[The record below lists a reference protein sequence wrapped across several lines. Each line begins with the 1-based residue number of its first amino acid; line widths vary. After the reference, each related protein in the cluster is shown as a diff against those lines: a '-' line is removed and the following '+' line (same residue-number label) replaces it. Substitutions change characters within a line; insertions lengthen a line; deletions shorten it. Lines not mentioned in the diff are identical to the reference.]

1 LARIALDVMGGDH
14 APRAPIAGAL
24 LALPELD
31 ASHRIQLVGQ
41 PHIVEA
47 ELDMLLRGECAAAVA
62 EHDRWEVI
70 DAPDVIAMT
79 DKPSVAVRGKPNS
92 SMVVGLRLQAE
103 GHSDAFV
110 SAGNT
115 GAQMAASKELLKLHP
130 GLRRPAIGTVFP
142 TARQPV
148 VVIDSGANVDCSAEE
163 LVQFARL
170 GAVYAEDFLDR
181 ASPSIGLLSVG
192 EEPEKGNKAV
202 KEAHKL
208 LLGTGLNFQGNVEG
222 RDVIAG
228 ASERGPIDVVVCDG
242 FVGNVLLK
250 FYESVPTLMSE
261 LLLRHGFD
269 RAALRAAFSTL
280 DYAERG
286 GAPLLGVCGVSIIS
300 HGKSGERAMKNAIK
314 VAARAVETHLSAHI
328 GRRLAASET
337 AGGAAPPAGTGD
349 AGASGARDASG
360 SPTTSAA
367 SRSSLGKRAGP
378 P

>member
-1 LARIALDVMGGDH
+1 LARIALDVMGGDY

-24 LALPELD
+24 LALTELD
-31 ASHRIQLVGQ
+31 ATHRIQLVGQ
-41 PHIVEA
+41 RQVVTA
-47 ELDMLLRGECAAAVA
+47 ELDALLRGECAAAA
-62 EHDRWEVI
+62 TQRERWELV
-70 DAPDVIAMT
+70 DASDVIAMT

-103 GHSDAFV
+103 GRSDAFV

-115 GAQMAASKELLKLHP
+115 GAQMAASKEILKLHP

-142 TARQPV
+142 TARKPV
-148 VVIDSGANVDCSAEE
+148 VVIDSGANVDCSGDE

-170 GAVYAEDFLDR
+170 GAVYAEDFLER
-181 ASPSIGLLSVG
+181 TSPSIGLLSVG

-202 KEAHKL
+202 KDAHKL
-208 LLGTGLNFQGNVEG
+208 LLGAGLNFQGNVEG

-250 FYESVPTLMSE
+250 FYESVPALMSE

-269 RAALRAAFSTL
+269 QAALRAAFATL

-300 HGKSGERAMKNAIK
+300 HGKSSERAMKNAIK
-314 VAARAVETHLSAHI
+314 VAVRAVETQLSPHI
-328 GRRLAASET
+328 GHRLAASE
-337 AGGAAPPAGTGD
+337 
-349 AGASGARDASG
+349 ASGE
-360 SPTTSAA
+360 SPTTPARQAA
-367 SRSSLGKRAGP
+367 ADRSH
-378 P
+378 